1 MAVSWQ
7 RLRQGENILEKDL
20 IMLHH
25 EALEHYLMNKYNYS
39 YKDAHR
45 EVVKKYDYEKALKTR
60 KSE

>member
-1 MAVSWQ
+1 
-7 RLRQGENILEKDL
+7 
-20 IMLHH
+20 MLHH